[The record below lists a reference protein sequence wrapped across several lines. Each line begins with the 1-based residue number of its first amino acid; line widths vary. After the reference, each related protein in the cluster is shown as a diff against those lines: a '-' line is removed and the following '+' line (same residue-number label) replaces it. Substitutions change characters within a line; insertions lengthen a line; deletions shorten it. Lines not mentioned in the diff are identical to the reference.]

1 MVSVLDGVEFIDIG
15 RLKLNDFFFYLFQ
28 VKPFPR
34 LSFITCGGGDFKP

>member
-15 RLKLNDFFFYLFQ
+15 RLKLNGFFFYLFQ

>member
-15 RLKLNDFFFYLFQ
+15 PLKLNGFFYLFQ